1 MIATE
6 YAGCMSST
14 KPSKRGS
21 KRNWT
26 WLEATLTIMYGR
38 EGFRK
43 LHLYALRL
51 YNFVRGFKRAYNWTK
66 KSVSKSYNRWQ
77 NELRH
82 FTLTGLFELFF
93 LKWSWNC
100 NIYYSSHSFTNS
112 ENSPEIHAAAK
123 STSQTLF
130 FSICPDISSLLVSN
144 KDWNNVTKAFLF
156 TWNFWVH

>member
-1 MIATE
+1 MP
-6 YAGCMSST
+6 ST
-14 KPSKRGS
+14 NLAKEVVKAILHLMRSH
-21 KRNWT
+21 
-26 WLEATLTIMYGR
+26 LDYGQ
-38 EGFRK
+38 ESFRK

-66 KSVSKSYNRWQ
+66 KSVSKSYNQGQ
-77 NELRH
+77 NEFRYFALK
-82 FTLTGLFELFF
+82 GVFELFF
-93 LKWSWNC
+93 

-144 KDWNNVTKAFLF
+144 KD
-156 TWNFWVH
+156 